1 MIQFSNQ
8 RPNPKVPFLKF
19 LYIMDSHSKCS
30 RVLNFFLKK
39 LSAGSSTD
47 FGELAENY
55 VDGGRGGVRCVR
67 ERERECVCV
76 CMICT
81 YMLRPN

>member
-19 LYIMDSHSKCS
+19 LKFLYIVDSQSKCS
-30 RVLNFFLKK
+30 RVLNYFFKK

-55 VDGGRGGVRCVR
+55 VDGGRGGVRYV
-67 ERERECVCV
+67 CVCV
-76 CMICT
+76 CVCV
-81 YMLRPN
+81 